1 MRPAA
6 ERAAGEPPTGFGPVT
21 VDDDQDDWPVD
32 VTRWHD
38 LAVTVLADL
47 GVASEAELSLIF
59 VTAAA
64 MAELNVAHMGQAGP
78 TDVLSF
84 PMDDDATTS
93 VAGPPPM
100 LGDIVIC
107 PEVAAE
113 NAPDHAG
120 SYDDEM
126 ALLIVHGLLHLL
138 GMDHAG
144 DDERVAMQ
152 ARERDL
158 LARFYGPLAR
168 NPWSA

>member
-1 MRPAA
+1 
-6 ERAAGEPPTGFGPVT
+6 
-21 VDDDQDDWPVD
+21 
-32 VTRWHD
+32 
-38 LAVTVLADL
+38 
-47 GVASEAELSLIF
+47 
-59 VTAAA
+59 
-64 MAELNVAHMGQAGP
+64 
-78 TDVLSF
+78 
-84 PMDDDATTS
+84 MDDDATTS